1 MLSDEEVIKGILMRR
16 SRAVEALYDRY
27 APMLLGISL
36 RYCGNVPDAEDVL
49 HDSFIKILKKLHTYK
64 TRKNG
69 TLTGGMRTIVVN
81 TALNFLREQAKWNR
95 QDIVPD
101 ASVSVDFS
109 GDHEEEEFEKIL
121 DFTTREML
129 MDLVCR
135 LPAGYRAVFNLYV
148 FEDHSH
154 RDIAR
159 MLSIAETTSKSQLSK
174 ARSMLRKLITEKMK
188 QERIIQ

>member
-69 TLTGGMRTIVVN
+69 TLTGWMRTIVVN

-159 MLSIAETTSKSQLSK
+159 ILSIAETTSKSQLSK